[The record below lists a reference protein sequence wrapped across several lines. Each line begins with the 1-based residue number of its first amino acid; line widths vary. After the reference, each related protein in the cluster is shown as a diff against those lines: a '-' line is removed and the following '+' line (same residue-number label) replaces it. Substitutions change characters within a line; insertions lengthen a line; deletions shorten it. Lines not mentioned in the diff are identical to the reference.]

1 MYLKILSNYKHIIL
15 LVAFLSLG
23 FICSAQSVKPRS
35 EFWSNV
41 RYGGAVGL
49 GFGNQSFSIALA
61 PSAIY
66 QVSEK
71 FATGLSLNFEYSK
84 IGDPVFGDSEF
95 TAYGGSIL
103 SFFNPIP
110 PIQLSAILQP
120 LRVSTNYSSASML
133 ADENYWTTSLFLG
146 VGYST
151 RHVTFGIQY
160 DVLHDDR
167 SLYASP
173 WIPFVRMYF

>member
-1 MYLKILSNYKHIIL
+1 MALKQLFRYKYFALIA
-15 LVAFLSLG
+15 VFAFVSQTSYSQQL
-23 FICSAQSVKPRS
+23 KPQN
-35 EFWSNV
+35 EFWRNV
-41 RYGGAVGL
+41 RYGGALGL
-49 GFGNQSFSIALA
+49 GFGSDSFSIAVA

-84 IGDPVFGDSEF
+84 FGDSEF

-103 SFFNPIP
+103 NFFNPIP
-110 PIQLSAILQP
+110 PIQLSVVLQP
-120 LRVSTNYSSASML
+120 LRVSTNYSSASLLM
-133 ADENYWTTSLFLG
+133 DENYWTTSLFLG

-151 RHVTFGIQY
+151 RNVTFGLQY

-167 SLYASP
+167 SIYADP
-173 WIPFVRMYF
+173 LVPFVRMYF

>member
-1 MYLKILSNYKHIIL
+1 MALKRLSRYITFALILVFS
-15 LVAFLSLG
+15 FMSLTS
-23 FICSAQSVKPRS
+23 FAQQLKPQN
-35 EFWSNV
+35 EFWRNV
-41 RYGGAVGL
+41 RYGGAL
-49 GFGNQSFSIALA
+49 GFGFGSDSFSIAVA

-84 IGDPVFGDSEF
+84 FGDSEF

-103 SFFNPIP
+103 TFINPIRA
-110 PIQLSAILQP
+110 IQLSAVLQP
-120 LRVSTNYSSASML
+120 LRVSTNYSSASL
-133 ADENYWTTSLFLG
+133 LLDENYWTTALFLG

-151 RHVTFGIQY
+151 RNVTFGIQY

-167 SLYASP
+167 SIYADP
-173 WIPFVRMYF
+173 WVPFIRMYF

>member
-1 MYLKILSNYKHIIL
+1 MALKHLSRYITFVLI
-15 LVAFLSLG
+15 VVFSFISLTS
-23 FICSAQSVKPRS
+23 FAQQLKPQN
-35 EFWSNV
+35 EFWRNV
-41 RYGGAVGL
+41 RYGGAL
-49 GFGNQSFSIALA
+49 GFGFGSDSFSIAVA

-84 IGDPVFGDSEF
+84 FGDSEY

-103 SFFNPIP
+103 NFFNPIP
-110 PIQLSAILQP
+110 VIQLSAVLQP
-120 LRVSTNYSSASML
+120 LRVSTNYSSASL
-133 ADENYWTTSLFLG
+133 LLDENYWTTALFMG

-151 RHVTFGIQY
+151 RNVTFGIQY

-167 SLYASP
+167 SIYADP
-173 WIPFVRMYF
+173 WVPFIRMYF